1 MKETLENLDNELNKI
16 GLKRIETAQAGG
28 KILIIGIENENL
40 NFKLSVTW
48 HTEIIVDSYEG
59 TYSIDKLCDI
69 LQKIKAISLKLKL

>member
-40 NFKLSVTW
+40 NLKLSVTW